1 MTELEKLLNAIKEI
15 VDREKTLQEAKRTR
29 GENFNIFNVLGVST
43 SEVKLH
49 SAFIAELL
57 NPYGDH
63 GLGEKFLKFFIEE
76 AINKNVADNTIQCFK
91 FDFTSIKKIMRVP
104 FGS

>member
-49 SAFIAELL
+49 SDCEFEKYIVYSVNELMNKL
-57 NPYGDH
+57 
-63 GLGEKFLKFFIEE
+63 IEYH
-76 AINKNVADNTIQCFK
+76 NK
-91 FDFTSIKKIMRVP
+91 
-104 FGS
+104 